1 MSAFQDAAQAALS
14 AVNQRVY
21 ADNAVPSA
29 PTYPYQTVAVT
40 SDRALAY
47 TLDANHGVRSY
58 RVVVRSMG
66 RSMTSASDLD
76 ERAITALLDNRLSA
90 TGYACDPCR
99 LELGSALVRDSDDEG
114 VLVITTTL
122 TFNATKEA

>member
-1 MSAFQDAAQAALS
+1 MSALQDAAQAALS

-58 RVVVRSMG
+58 RIVVRSVG
-66 RSMTSASDLD
+66 RTVASAGDLD
-76 ERAITALLDNRLSA
+76 ERAITTLLDKRLTASA
-90 TGYACDPCR
+90 YFCDPCR
-99 LELGSALVRDSDDEG
+99 LELGSALVRDPDDEG

>member
-1 MSAFQDAAQAALS
+1 MSALQDAAQAALGAAS
-14 AVNQRVY
+14 LRVY
-21 ADNAVPSA
+21 AENAVPSS

-40 SDRALAY
+40 ADRALAY

-58 RVVVRSMG
+58 RIVVRSVG

-76 ERAITALLDNRLSA
+76 ERAITALLDKRLTA
-90 TGYACDPCR
+90 PGYDCDPCR
-99 LELGSALVRDSDDEG
+99 QELGSALVRDPDDEG